1 MDNRIVIEPSS
12 KIREIAR
19 KSLAGNWKQMF
30 VGLLI
35 YFIMLTGISTILNS
49 FFYSIRYIYLSS
61 GQYVPIR
68 ITYAG
73 NLYMFLVEG
82 ALTCGLAM
90 FVLAFFRTRK
100 IDYSLTFEGFSM
112 YGKAFCLFLLYTVK
126 VFLWSLLLVIPGII
140 AAFRY
145 SQCFYLRVDHPEW
158 TASQCINESKR
169 LMNGNKGKF
178 FCLQLSF
185 IGWYI
190 LANIPGSLFAQSEVS
205 GLAYSAIFLI
215 LSLPVVVVDLY
226 LETANVAFYE
236 LVTGNLVVID
246 PQYSNQTLNENGFRS
261 ETATEKETAEAKEEH
276 EGAEPQGD
284 GSAEESS
291 EKSGSQGDSENNKL
305 Y

>member
-1 MDNRIVIEPSS
+1 
-12 KIREIAR
+12 
-19 KSLAGNWKQMF
+19 
-30 VGLLI
+30 
-35 YFIMLTGISTILNS
+35 
-49 FFYSIRYIYLSS
+49 
-61 GQYVPIR
+61 
-68 ITYAG
+68 
-73 NLYMFLVEG
+73 
-82 ALTCGLAM
+82 
-90 FVLAFFRTRK
+90 
-100 IDYSLTFEGFSM
+100 
-112 YGKAFCLFLLYTVK
+112 
-126 VFLWSLLLVIPGII
+126 
-140 AAFRY
+140 
-145 SQCFYLRVDHPEW
+145 
-158 TASQCINESKR
+158 
-169 LMNGNKGKF
+169 MNGNKGKF

-284 GSAEESS
+284 GPAEESS